1 MNKGLLNETL
11 LDKDIEQIMLYANE
25 EKENLKN
32 ICNKFIEISYSYNS
46 TNTALLLNTVNN
58 LKGNISSIYQK
69 RTNYVSVLNRAISSY
84 KVLSNETVAMFEKD
98 V

>member
-11 LDKDIEQIMLYANE
+11 LEKDIEQINIYANE
-25 EKENLKN
+25 EKEMLKN
-32 ICNKFIEISYSYNS
+32 ICNKFVEVSNSYNS
-46 TNTALLLNTVNN
+46 TNSALLLNTVNN

-69 RTNYVSVLNRAISSY
+69 RTSYIGVLNRAISSY
-84 KVLSNETVAMFEKD
+84 NILSNETVAMFEKD